1 VRRRAAAWLAW
12 SLWTLCIA
20 FAAFAVLLAINVPPG
35 PTKNNSNWG
44 VVIAVTLLTYPT
56 IGAFVASRRPENPIG
71 WILCGVGLR
80 FVIEGFALVYVG
92 YALSVQPAS
101 LPGEKIVFWVAGWF
115 DFPIVFLA
123 LVLVILLFPDGRLPS
138 RSWRA
143 VPWAAA
149 GGSVLW
155 ILMYVTARN
164 SPMNWFFGLSPSHK
178 PFVAGSALRSF
189 LDALGTLSGL
199 AILGI
204 GIASVISLTLRWEN
218 ARGDERQQIKWFT
231 YAAVVLI
238 GAPLFVAPFVGM
250 VAESMGGSWEVGLA
264 RPILAGLLGIPVA
277 VGIAILKYRLYDI
290 DVIINR
296 TLVYGVLTVLLVLVY
311 FSGVTATQALFG
323 VLTGQEKQPQ
333 LTIVVSTLVI
343 AALFNPL
350 RHRIQA
356 FVDRRFYRRKYDAAK
371 TLAAFSAKLRDE
383 TDLDALSGDLVD
395 VVRETMQ
402 PAHVSLW
409 LSPETAQKGERAE

>member
-20 FAAFAVLLAINVPPG
+20 FAASAMLLAINVPPG

-44 VVIAVTLLTYPT
+44 VAIAVSLLTYPT

-101 LPGEKIVFWVAGWF
+101 LPGGKIVFWVAGWF

-178 PFVAGSALRSF
+178 PFVAGSALRF
-189 LDALGTLSGL
+189 FFDALGTLSGL

-231 YAAVVLI
+231 YAAVFLI
-238 GAPLFVAPFVGM
+238 GAPSSLPL
-250 VAESMGGSWEVGLA
+250 SWEWWQNRWESLA
-264 RPILAGLLGIPVA
+264 TRQF
-277 VGIAILKYRLYDI
+277 R
-290 DVIINR
+290 
-296 TLVYGVLTVLLVLVY
+296 
-311 FSGVTATQALFG
+311 
-323 VLTGQEKQPQ
+323 
-333 LTIVVSTLVI
+333 
-343 AALFNPL
+343 
-350 RHRIQA
+350 
-356 FVDRRFYRRKYDAAK
+356 
-371 TLAAFSAKLRDE
+371 
-383 TDLDALSGDLVD
+383 
-395 VVRETMQ
+395 
-402 PAHVSLW
+402 
-409 LSPETAQKGERAE
+409 